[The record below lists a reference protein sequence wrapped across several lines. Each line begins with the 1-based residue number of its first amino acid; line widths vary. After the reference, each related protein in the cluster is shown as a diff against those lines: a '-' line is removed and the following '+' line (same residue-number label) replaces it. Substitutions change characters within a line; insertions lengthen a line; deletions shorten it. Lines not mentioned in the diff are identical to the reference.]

1 MTCRPHKLWLFLP
14 EMKISEKYASG
25 PERILNK
32 KGFQPI
38 VDFYVTATGSDTN
51 RSEKDKLAANHF

>member
-1 MTCRPHKLWLFLP
+1 
-14 EMKISEKYASG
+14 MKISEKYASG